1 MGVIHHHETGSMICG
16 ATGAKFKMI
25 GACTCIR
32 EENKWIFFADT
43 SQLKYF
49 INHEKIRLMNEKV
62 VYMYENETLRIARS
76 RNEGLKMSNLA
87 LYKTLE
93 DLEEALMKGNKKLL
107 RFLLRDDCTEYFI
120 QTRDAASKVRG
131 EVEEMKLNNNNN
143 EYHNE

>member
-1 MGVIHHHETGSMICG
+1 
-16 ATGAKFKMI
+16 
-25 GACTCIR
+25 
-32 EENKWIFFADT
+32 
-43 SQLKYF
+43 
-49 INHEKIRLMNEKV
+49 
-62 VYMYENETLRIARS
+62 MYENETLRIARS